1 MKTPFTS
8 LCLSAALLALQVALS
23 PGRATRRRRAVG
35 SGCRFPARGVVQ
47 KGSSATVL
55 RVNGR
60 SYTVTSATVFYGSA
74 AAGRR
79 AARD

>member
-8 LCLSAALLALQVALS
+8 LCLSAALLALQVAQAQAAQRVDDVPS
-23 PGRATRRRRAVG
+23 EAVAA
-35 SGCRFPARGVVQ
+35 SVRGVVQ

-60 SYTVTSATVFYGSA
+60 SYTVTSATVFYGSSRP
-74 AAGRR
+74 AGRR